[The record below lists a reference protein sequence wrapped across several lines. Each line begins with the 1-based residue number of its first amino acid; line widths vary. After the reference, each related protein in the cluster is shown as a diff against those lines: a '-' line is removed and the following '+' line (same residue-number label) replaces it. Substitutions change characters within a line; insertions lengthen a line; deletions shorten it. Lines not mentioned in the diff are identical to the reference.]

1 MRIALLLATPGSG
14 WGGMEKHCTELAQE
28 LVELG
33 HDVHVLAHS
42 NYQDKFP
49 EPVRFHPCP
58 MTLGRRNPWLR
69 WKLRRTLQHI
79 RPTIVHAHGNKAA
92 TLAALTKRPH
102 WQTIGTV
109 HGTKSNVRPF
119 TSLDKVIAV
128 SQAIYDQ
135 IQHPRKY
142 LIYNGVKQ
150 PDSSPV
156 TFPLK
161 GSIKV
166 VAAGRLEP
174 VKGFDKLIQA
184 WERVCYITPEAHLT
198 IFGDGSLKGQLNELV
213 KSHGLINSVTLAGF
227 HTDIGSILQSSDLL
241 VISSEREG
249 FPYILAEA
257 LVAGCPVISTP
268 VSGCRELLP
277 DTALASDNTTE
288 AIAELLS
295 SAIENIDALRES
307 QEELFRYANTH
318 LTSGAMAGSTV
329 AAYQA

>member
-1 MRIALLLATPGSG
+1 
-14 WGGMEKHCTELAQE
+14 MEKHCTELAQE
-28 LVELG
+28 VAELG

-58 MTLGRRNPWLR
+58 VSLGRRNPWLR

-92 TLAALTKRPH
+92 TLAAQTKQPY
-102 WQTIGTV
+102 WQTIGTI
-109 HGTKSNVRPF
+109 HGTKSSVRPF

-128 SQAIYDQ
+128 SQAIYDH

-156 TFPLK
+156 TFPLQ

-198 IFGDGSLKGQLNELV
+198 IFGDGSLKGHLNELV
-213 KSHGLINSVTLAGF
+213 KSRRLANSVTLAGF
-227 HTDIGSILQSSDLL
+227 HSEIGSILHSADLL

-249 FPYILAEA
+249 FPYILVEA

-277 DTALASDNTTE
+277 ETALAKDTTE
-288 AIAELLS
+288 GAIKELLS
-295 SAIENIDALRES
+295 SSVDNITVLRKS

-318 LTSGAMAGSTV
+318 LTSDAMVRSTITV
-329 AAYQA
+329 YQA

>member
-1 MRIALLLATPGSG
+1 
-14 WGGMEKHCTELAQE
+14 MEKHCTELAEE
-28 LVELG
+28 LAELG

-58 MTLGRRNPWLR
+58 VSLGRRNPWLR

-79 RPTIVHAHGNKAA
+79 RPNIVHAHGNKAA
-92 TLAALTKRPH
+92 TLAALTKQPH

-150 PDSSPV
+150 LDSSPG

-174 VKGFDKLIQA
+174 VKGFCKLIQA
-184 WERVCYITPEAHLT
+184 WERACYSIPGVHLT
-198 IFGDGSLKGQLNELV
+198 IFGDGSQKGHLNELV
-213 KSHGLINSVTLAGF
+213 RSRRLTNSVTFEGF
-227 HTDIGSILQSSDLL
+227 HSEIGSILRSADLL

-249 FPYILAEA
+249 FPYILVEA

-277 DTALASDNTTE
+277 DTALARDTTTE
-288 AIAELLS
+288 AITELLS
-295 SAIENIDALRES
+295 SSLENIAALRKS
-307 QEELFRYANTH
+307 QGELFRYANRH
-318 LTSGAMAGSTV
+318 LTSGAMTRSTFAV
-329 AAYQA
+329 YQA